1 MCLAL
6 GIDLRGSSVKE
17 STLVLIS
24 TLDFSP
30 ISLMECHLVLNNPL
44 GLSVHIPVITQKCK
58 ETIYCGKSTVLKV
71 RKADSKPSSSIN
83 YLTLKSHF
91 TYLNI
96 LFYFLQ
102 GIELDLF

>member
-1 MCLAL
+1 MYLAL
-6 GIDLRGSSVKE
+6 GSDLRGRAVKE

-24 TLDFSP
+24 TLDFPP
-30 ISLMECHLVLNNPL
+30 ISLMECHLILNNPL

-58 ETIYCGKSTVLKV
+58 ETLCCGKSTVLKV

-83 YLTLKSHF
+83 YLTLKNHF

-96 LFYFLQ
+96 LFIFYKALN
-102 GIELDLF
+102 